1 MCCVHIDC
9 TPPTHSY
16 YKRQQ
21 MLDRR
26 VCGSLIIIIIINES
40 FPQSLC
46 WAASPPV
53 VGNDHLPRPRHPVIA
68 LLPLRMKSRPISWR
82 ASALSRTVSLQTPA
96 NATNTTH
103 ARTIRSPRSCARTAW
118 CSTIIVHN
126 KRSVTFHW
134 TSTARKGPPYV
145 SIYYAQFIFSISCTR
160 DARIGLVA
168 ISHAKISYIIIEYNN
183 HKN

>member
-21 MLDRR
+21 MLARR
-26 VCGSLIIIIIINES
+26 VCGSLIIINES

-53 VGNDHLPRPRHPVIA
+53 VGNDHLPRPRHPVIG
-68 LLPLRMKSRPISWR
+68 LPPLRMKNRPISWR
-82 ASALSRTVSLQTPA
+82 ASALSRTVSSRTPA
-96 NATNTTH
+96 NATSTTR

-118 CSTIIVHN
+118 CSTITVRS
-126 KRSVTFHW
+126 KRNVTFHW
-134 TSTARKGPPYV
+134 TSTVRKGPPYV
-145 SIYYAQFIFSISCTR
+145 SILYYAQITFSISYTR
-160 DARIGLVA
+160 DARIGLLMLKY
-168 ISHAKISYIIIEYNN
+168 HA
-183 HKN
+183 